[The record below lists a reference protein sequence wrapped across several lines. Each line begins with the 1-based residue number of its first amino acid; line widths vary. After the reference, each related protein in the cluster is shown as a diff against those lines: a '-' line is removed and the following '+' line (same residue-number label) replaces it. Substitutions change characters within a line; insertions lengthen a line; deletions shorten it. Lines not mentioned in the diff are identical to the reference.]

1 MSNELPA
8 WATSLPDDQKALPF
22 VQQTPDL
29 PTLVKRFADLDSY
42 KGRSV
47 ALPKEGDAESEKA
60 FEAAVTKRGYIRGE
74 VPADPSGYDVE
85 VDTAALG
92 LDDDW
97 KAGRLKE
104 FHGLGLTKGQAKA
117 ALTREVESMSAAL
130 QKIQAEHGEG
140 GIEAIKRASER
151 YNIGNDPA
159 AVLSLLRELGATMTE
174 ETTKVGGGAPAGMSA
189 LEIDAQIA
197 GLDDEILK
205 LPAYD
210 PRADVLI
217 DKKLKLML
225 QRSGLP
231 AAGLTLDK
239 IAIGR

>member
-1 MSNELPA
+1 MSNATPE

-47 ALPKEGDAESEKA
+47 ALPKEGDADSEKA
-60 FEAAVTKRGYIRGE
+60 FEAAVTKRGFIRGE

-92 LDDDW
+92 LDAEW

-117 ALTREVESMSAAL
+117 ALTREVESMTGAL
-130 QKIQAEHGEG
+130 QKIRAEHGDG

-151 YNIGNDPA
+151 YNIGNDPT

-174 ETTKVGGGAPAGMSA
+174 ETTKVGGGAPAGMSVQ
-189 LEIDAQIA
+189 EIDAQIA
-197 GLDDEILK
+197 GLDEEILK
-205 LPAYD
+205 LPDYD
-210 PRADVLI
+210 PRSDVLLQ
-217 DKKLKLML
+217 KKFALMM
-225 QRSGLP
+225 QKSGQ
-231 AAGLTLDK
+231 ANSGLTLDK
-239 IAIGR
+239 VTLGR

>member
-1 MSNELPA
+1 MSNEMPA
-8 WATSLPDDQKALPF
+8 WAASLPDDQKALPF

-60 FEAAVTKRGYIRGE
+60 FEAAVTKRGFIRGE
-74 VPADPSGYDVE
+74 VPADPSGYEVE

-92 LDDDW
+92 LNDEW

-104 FHGLGLTKGQAKA
+104 FHGLGLTKAQAKA
-117 ALTREVESMSAAL
+117 ALTREVESMSGAL
-130 QKIQAEHGEG
+130 QKIKAEHGDG
-140 GIEAIKRASER
+140 GLEAIKRASER
-151 YNIGNDPA
+151 YNIGNDPS

-174 ETTKVGGGAPAGMSA
+174 ETTKVGGGAPAGLSA
-189 LEIDAQIA
+189 DEIDAQIA
-197 GLDDEILK
+197 GLDEEIMK

-210 PRADVLI
+210 KRADVLLQ
-217 DKKLKLML
+217 KKLGLML
-225 QRSGLP
+225 QKTGQNAS
-231 AAGLTLDK
+231 GLTLDK
-239 IAIGR
+239 VSIGR